1 MKAIEWYILTK
12 NSTMRLELMGVT
24 TLMSVVKNAKIFVK
38 TFDGFDV
45 YVNGRLIYFPSSKA
59 KEMLAVL
66 VEKRGSSVSLSQMTY
81 LLYESIEEK
90 TAKNNLRVIYYRLRR
105 NLEEYGIEHILIKK
119 RGSYAVDTELFL
131 CDFYE
136 FIEGSPD
143 YITLFS
149 GSYMPEYSWAEDTL
163 PYLKNLYRKYN
174 GVLK

>member
-1 MKAIEWYILTK
+1 
-12 NSTMRLELMGVT
+12 MGVT

-105 NLEEYGIEHILIKK
+105 SLEEYGIEHILIKK

-136 FIEGSPD
+136 FIEGNPD

>member
-1 MKAIEWYILTK
+1 
-12 NSTMRLELMGVT
+12 MGVT

-90 TAKNNLRVIYYRLRR
+90 TAKKQPEGNL
-105 NLEEYGIEHILIKK
+105 
-119 RGSYAVDTELFL
+119 
-131 CDFYE
+131 
-136 FIEGSPD
+136 
-143 YITLFS
+143 
-149 GSYMPEYSWAEDTL
+149 L
-163 PYLKNLYRKYN
+163 PLAQKP
-174 GVLK
+174 